1 MTPRSVIAD
10 LLRAVGLSQ
19 EGRVADQTP
28 DQPKRK
34 QRLTRARRAD
44 SGKKIVFRVSN
55 EEWDALHLEAGDIG
69 ISTLVRARVFGG
81 GIRSRDG
88 LRRIAALHLIG
99 RRLQMLTEHPGM
111 DVGQTAATLTE
122 VRTAIARLSKDIPS
136 ADADDDTVS

>member
-1 MTPRSVIAD
+1 MS
-10 LLRAVGLSQ
+10 
-19 EGRVADQTP
+19 
-28 DQPKRK
+28 
-34 QRLTRARRAD
+34 RARRAD

-55 EEWDALHLEAGDIG
+55 EEWDTLHLEAGDIG

-111 DVGQTAATLTE
+111 DVGQTAAALTE